1 MIVSLP
7 LLLVAVV
14 LAVVGVAQGSGPL
27 LVGSILAS
35 LLTAVALVASA
46 RHAAATRL
54 AVGRGGLV
62 IPFLAPP
69 THADDR
75 PAGGED
81 PYARADDPAEAV
93 TAVIPTQQRPG
104 DRDAGLAPTGPGPA
118 DADETQV
125 SAAGAAAEQWPD
137 ADDDEPSD
145 EPPVQVVTP
154 EHAAVVAGL
163 EADVVVVDERPRYH
177 LATCVH
183 LIDRELQVLPVREA
197 VELGFTPCAMCE
209 PDTALLA
216 QAQHSG

>member
-14 LAVVGVAQGSGPL
+14 LAVVGVTQGSGPL

-35 LLTAVALVASA
+35 LLTVVTLVASA
-46 RHAAATRL
+46 RHAATRL

-62 IPFLAPP
+62 VPLLAPP
-69 THADDR
+69 
-75 PAGGED
+75 
-81 PYARADDPAEAV
+81 ARADDPSEAV
-93 TAVIPTQQRPG
+93 TAIIPTQQGPG
-104 DRDAGLAPTGPGPA
+104 DRDAGLAPTGLDPGGGQQMPA
-118 DADETQV
+118 PGV
-125 SAAGAAAEQWPD
+125 RVAAPAEQTTD
-137 ADDDEPSD
+137 VDDDPSD
-145 EPPVQVVTP
+145 EPPVEVVTS
-154 EHAAVVAGL
+154 EQAALVAEL
-163 EADVVVVDERPRYH
+163 HADVVVVDERPRYH

-183 LIDRELQVLPVREA
+183 LIDRETQVLPVREA